1 MPISAYTAAP
11 PLRKRA
17 VNLSLNEGLVAQ
29 AKAYTNNL
37 SATMEALLADFVTQ
51 QQQTRL
57 ARQKMAD
64 ACVADW
70 NAVHAKLGS
79 FADAHSTL

>member
-1 MPISAYTAAP
+1 MPTSACTAAP
-11 PLRKRA
+11 TLRKRA

-37 SATMEALLADFVTQ
+37 SATMEVLLADYVTQ
-51 QQQTRL
+51 QQHTRH
-57 ARQKMAD
+57 ARQQMAD
-64 ACVADW
+64 TCVSDW

>member
-1 MPISAYTAAP
+1 MPVSAYTATST
-11 PLRKRA
+11 LRKRA
-17 VNLSLNEGLVAQ
+17 VNLSLNESLVAQ

-37 SATMEALLADFVTQ
+37 SATMETLLAGYVTQ
-51 QQQTRL
+51 QQHTRQ

-64 ACVADW
+64 DCVYDW